1 MSLRSFGRAVLCGCA
16 VFALLFLSWPA
27 WRSAYGWLF
36 RISVQTA
43 LAVVG
48 LDSVELNGI
57 AGRSAEFDTALI
69 VREAGGYW
77 SSSLAS
83 DLVGWWPTVL
93 FLSACAATGFR
104 RAFGWKGLWAGLLAV
119 QLYVLCRVIVVFLC
133 GLTVH
138 AGERSCQVSHA
149 AFLRSDLWR
158 SAADVLAK
166 LDSSPAVY
174 SVIPILIWAASSGG
188 LSLLVGPEQGSGR
201 ALAPEPAAGKR
212 FEPDPIRRRARRA

>member
-1 MSLRSFGRAVLCGCA
+1 MSLRDFGRAALSGCA

-36 RISVQTA
+36 RASVQSA
-43 LAVVG
+43 LAVMG
-48 LDSVELNGI
+48 LDSVELHGI
-57 AGRSAEFDTALI
+57 PGRSADFDTALI
-69 VREAGGYW
+69 VREAGGQW

-83 DLVGWWPTVL
+83 DLVGWWPTVF
-93 FLSACAATGFR
+93 FLAACAATGFR

-119 QLYVLCRVIVVFLC
+119 QLYVLSRVIVAFVC

-158 SAADVLAK
+158 SIADVLAK

-188 LSLLVGPEQGSGR
+188 LALVVGPEPGSGR
-201 ALAPEPAAGKR
+201 ASAHRQRLKTWRTAG
-212 FEPDPIRRRARRA
+212 